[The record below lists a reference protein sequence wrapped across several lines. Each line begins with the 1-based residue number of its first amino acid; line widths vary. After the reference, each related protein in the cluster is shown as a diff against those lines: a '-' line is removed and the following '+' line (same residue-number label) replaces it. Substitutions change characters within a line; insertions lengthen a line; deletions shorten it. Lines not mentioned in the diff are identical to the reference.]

1 MLRRPRPRP
10 RGLYSLLAPLSVLR
24 PDPLLAQTRSALG
37 ATILSDFHLTITML
51 ALQTGVGRMAE
62 WSMAADC
69 KSARVKRSKVRILLR
84 PRCNLHIIFLL

>member
-1 MLRRPRPRP
+1 M
-10 RGLYSLLAPLSVLR
+10 VLR
-24 PDPLLAQTRSALG
+24 QGGARLADERRAAQH
-37 ATILSDFHLTITML
+37 IFSDFHLTITML

-84 PRCNLHIIFLL
+84 PRYNLHIIFPL